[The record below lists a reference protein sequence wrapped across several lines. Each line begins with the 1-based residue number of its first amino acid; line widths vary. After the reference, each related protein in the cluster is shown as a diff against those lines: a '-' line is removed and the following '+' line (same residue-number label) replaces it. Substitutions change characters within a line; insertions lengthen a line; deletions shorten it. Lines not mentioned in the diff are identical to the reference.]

1 MESFPRKWNPH
12 FLSAPITCMWC
23 NFYLCGNE
31 SRTLPHRKVF
41 PWEWKHVTQT
51 SPRENGLQILTLSL
65 FKIQNARVA
74 LSVAIL
80 CERRKTKWDLCPYLS
95 ALFMN
100 KSVTEIKV
108 KFVGI
113 CFFANDVV
121 VTS

>member
-12 FLSAPITCMWC
+12 FLSAPITCMWG

-80 CERRKTKWDLCPYLS
+80 CEKMKNKVGPLPLFICPVYEQVS
-95 ALFMN
+95 DRNPSEVCWHMLFC
-100 KSVTEIKV
+100 K
-108 KFVGI
+108 
-113 CFFANDVV
+113 
-121 VTS
+121 